1 VDFSAPA
8 DLGLA
13 MLILIGPILFIVLI
27 LFAIRLQK
35 QGLAGW
41 KAALLVVLGSLLIV
55 AIMFGLLFV
64 GFEGFDRPPG

>member
-1 VDFSAPA
+1 
-8 DLGLA
+8 

-27 LFAIRLQK
+27 LVAIRLQK

-41 KAALLVVLGSLLIV
+41 KVALLVVFGSALIV
-55 AIMFGLLFV
+55 AIMFGLLFI